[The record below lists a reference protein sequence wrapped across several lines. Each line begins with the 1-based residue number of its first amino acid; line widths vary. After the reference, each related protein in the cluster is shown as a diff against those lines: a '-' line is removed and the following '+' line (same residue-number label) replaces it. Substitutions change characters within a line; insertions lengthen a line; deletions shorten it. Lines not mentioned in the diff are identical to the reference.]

1 MGDPKNTS
9 QPPDPDLSGWDF
21 AGARRHHLEMGLR
34 RTPAERLQWLEE
46 TVEEMR
52 GLQGLAKGR
61 AIRGG

>member
-1 MGDPKNTS
+1 MDDPKKLL
-9 QPPDPDLSGWDF
+9 QPPKPDLSGWDF

-34 RTPAERLQWLEE
+34 MSPAERLQWLEE

-52 GLQGLAKGR
+52 GLQGLAKGQ